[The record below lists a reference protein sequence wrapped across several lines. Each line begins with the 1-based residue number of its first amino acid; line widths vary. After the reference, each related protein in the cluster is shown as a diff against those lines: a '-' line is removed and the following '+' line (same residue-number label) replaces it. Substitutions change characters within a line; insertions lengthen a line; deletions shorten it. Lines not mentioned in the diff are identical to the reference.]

1 MKSSHFNKKGSA
13 HMVDITDKKNTIREA
28 IAYCKVNMKKTT
40 LQMIKNIKHKK
51 GDVLGVARIAGI
63 IGAKKT
69 SGLIPLCH
77 PISIEAVEVEFE
89 FDDKYNFLE
98 IKAKCR
104 TSEKTGIEM
113 EAMTAVTIS
122 ALTIYDMCKS
132 VDKAISI
139 DSVCL
144 LKKTGGKS
152 GTYIKND

>member
-13 HMVDITDKKNTIREA
+13 QMVDITDKKYTIREA
-28 IAYCKVNMKKTT
+28 KAYCKVNMKKTT

-51 GDVLGVARIAGI
+51 GDVLSVARIAGI

-69 SGLIPLCH
+69 SALIPLCH

-104 TSEKTGIEM
+104 TSDKTGIEM